1 VSAALSI
8 SAGISHSENLI
19 QLIFGLSLVKC
30 ENYDEYKIL
39 KRKKNIYLIVILSV
53 WAALILLYLLLGLL
67 VGSGYA
73 AGGQMIL
80 FTLLG
85 TQLLII
91 NRVLHNQMKVIFGD
105 RMNDDTFKREKLY
118 LFLTLIFFS
127 ISYLIDVAR
136 NAITYVIIKSH
147 AEDS

>member
-1 VSAALSI
+1 MSAALSI